1 MVSAE
6 KIVSVTLTDGDNA
19 QSTLYRLQRGTTLR
33 LHPGPS
39 LLGKHI
45 TLSTNYVAAGE

>member
-6 KIVSVTLTDGDNA
+6 KVVLVTLHDKDLA
-19 QSTLYRLQRGTTLR
+19 QGTLYRLQRGTTLR

-45 TLSTNYVAAGE
+45 TLYTNYLAIGE

>member
-6 KIVSVTLTDGDNA
+6 KIVSVTLHDNDLA
-19 QSTLYRLQRGTTLR
+19 QGALYRLQRGTILR
-33 LHPGPS
+33 LQPGPS

-45 TLSTNYVAAGE
+45 TLYTNYLTNGK